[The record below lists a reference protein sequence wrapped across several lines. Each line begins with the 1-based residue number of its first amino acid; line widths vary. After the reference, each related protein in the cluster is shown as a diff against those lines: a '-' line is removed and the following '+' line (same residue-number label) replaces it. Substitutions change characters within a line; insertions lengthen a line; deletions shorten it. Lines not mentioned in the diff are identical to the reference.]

1 MLTKTSLNDLS
12 LEVIDLYQ
20 ANTIRDVSTLSG
32 GESFLVSL
40 SLALGLTDL
49 ISDKMRIET
58 LFIDEG
64 FGTLDENTL
73 NIVIEALEKLQSSG
87 KMIGIISHVKMLKE
101 RITNQIKLI
110 KKPDGYSEI
119 VC

>member
-1 MLTKTSLNDLS
+1 
-12 LEVIDLYQ
+12 
-20 ANTIRDVSTLSG
+20 
-32 GESFLVSL
+32 
-40 SLALGLTDL
+40 
-49 ISDKMRIET
+49 MRIET

-87 KMIGIISHVKMLKE
+87 KMIGIISHVKILKE

-119 VC
+119 VY